1 MAKSI
6 KVENEIYLDS
16 SGISHNRKRLSEILN
31 STVLYENSSGT
42 NGNISCSEN
51 ISNFKYLNIT
61 TLSGNVH
68 KIKVQNSFILNE
80 MTNFINDNIPYSLN
94 ISNTYNISGVNI
106 NVTRTYSFLRSY
118 STGAISGDLS
128 SNKLYIVSV
137 EGFK

>member
-6 KVENEIYLDS
+6 KLENEIYLDS

-80 MTNFINDNIPYSLN
+80 MTNFINDNVPYSLN

-128 SNKLYIVSV
+128 SNKLYIVCV

>member
-6 KVENEIYLDS
+6 KLKNNKYWDS

-42 NGNISCSEN
+42 NENISCSEN

-94 ISNTYNISGVNI
+94 ISNTYSISGVNI